1 MDDLPDDVICNIA
14 IYADHA
20 TLYSKCDQASDK
32 WKQLELASEVES
44 DLRDTVDWGRK
55 WFVDFS
61 AGKTQLV
68 LLDWSNIHWCYWCE
82 NGWTCSWGKS
92 SFILKCYLKFSYSHA
107 WNTVVMSGLVFLVAN
122 MLELLEKLQKQIC
135 RTFGPSVAASLE
147 PLAPYWNV
155 ANLSL
160 FYRYYFG
167 TCSTRCCNRLHNFSV
182 SIFRCYKDVYVNS
195 FFPCTARHWNSLPI
209 E

>member
-1 MDDLPDDVICNIA
+1 M
-14 IYADHA
+14 
-20 TLYSKCDQASDK
+20 
-32 WKQLELASEVES
+32 
-44 DLRDTVDWGRK
+44 
-55 WFVDFS
+55 
-61 AGKTQLV
+61 
-68 LLDWSNIHWCYWCE
+68 LLMW

-107 WNTVVMSGLVFLVAN
+107 WNTVVMSVLVFVVAS

-135 RTFGPSVAASLE
+135 RTFGPSIAASLE

-167 TCSTRCCNRLHNFSV
+167 TCSTCCRNRLHNFSV
-182 SIFRCYKDVYVNS
+182 SILDVIRMSMSTVSFLAQLDTGILCLWNS
-195 FFPCTARHWNSLPI
+195 FLWPMI
-209 E
+209 